1 MAVIDLLLLQAG
13 QPLQT
18 ITLRSIPKMDK
29 QPAVTLHKNY
39 INLRQKQRDTIVQQT
54 KDFIKM
60 GGKVDTKPISWS
72 HTNEDSKTTN
82 TFNRTEI

>member
-1 MAVIDLLLLQAG
+1 MNMG
-13 QPLQT
+13 
-18 ITLRSIPKMDK
+18 K
-29 QPAVTLHKNY
+29 QPTVTLNTCFIK
-39 INLRQKQRDTIVQQT
+39 LRQEQRDKIVQQT